1 MSATIPGLPGWLER
15 AHNLEHLTSVLR
27 TLAKRERTRKSA
39 RSASQHQSH
48 PSKRHRIAHLASTVQ
63 ANAEH
68 VAHYSIAVGSD
79 PGHAPFNRYADI
91 FPYDRTRVV
100 VCPGDNSHA
109 CGSGCEAGR
118 YLNADWVR
126 ELYGG
131 KWWVATQ
138 APLPQTAHTFLSMLV
153 EGVSPPPSPSNDAA
167 SAPTQNQ
174 NLRSERRIRTVVQ
187 LTQNLEGGMRKAHVY
202 FPPIEGQSW
211 IIEPEPGRTADPI
224 EVTLVRAQTV
234 DDAHCVRSVVRLQ
247 LLSPAH
253 APVGA
258 PVVFQ
263 HLLYASWPDHGV
275 PAREDR
281 ECLLRFA
288 RLVDEANRDL
298 SLYTGIADLDPNPPI
313 VANCSAGVG
322 RTGAFIALCS
332 LLRHYGFLSPPGT
345 EGSQAKIPPLPASP
359 LGPLPDELKDD
370 LIAQEL
376 DSLREQRPGMVER
389 EDQVVMIY
397 ETLIA
402 AFASASLTDSE
413 WRTRV
418 REDR

>member
-1 MSATIPGLPGWLER
+1 MSGTIPGLPGWLER
-15 AHNLEHLTSVLR
+15 SHNLEHLTAVLR
-27 TLAKRERTRKSA
+27 TLAKRERTRRSA
-39 RSASQHQSH
+39 RSASQHPSH
-48 PSKRHRIAHLASTVQ
+48 PLKRHWLAHLASTVQ
-63 ANAEH
+63 TNAEH

-79 PGHAPFNRYADI
+79 PAYAPLNRYADI
-91 FPYDRTRVV
+91 YPYDRTRVV
-100 VCPGDNSHA
+100 VCPGDDSHA

-126 ELYGG
+126 ELWGG

-153 EGVSPPPSPSNDAA
+153 EGISPPPSPNDPA
-167 SAPTQNQ
+167 SVAENR

-187 LTQNLEGGMRKAHVY
+187 LTQNLEGGMRKAHIY
-202 FPPIEGQSW
+202 FPPVEGQSW
-211 IIEPEPGRTADPI
+211 VIEPVEGRADPI

-234 DDAHCVRSVVRLQ
+234 DEAHCVRSVVRLQ
-247 LLSPAH
+247 LLSPER
-253 APVGA
+253 APVGD
-258 PVVFQ
+258 PVLFQ
-263 HLLYASWPDHGV
+263 HLLYASWPDNGV

-281 ECLLRFA
+281 EGLLRFA
-288 RLVDEANRDL
+288 KLVDDANRDL

-345 EGSQAKIPPLPASP
+345 EGSQAKISPLPESP

-370 LIAQEL
+370 LIVQEI
-376 DSLREQRPGMVER
+376 DSLREQRPGMVQR
-389 EDQVVMIY
+389 DDQVVMIY
-397 ETLIA
+397 EALIA
-402 AFASASLTDSE
+402 AFVSAS
-413 WRTRV
+413 
-418 REDR
+418 